1 MLKAVLEGRHLIG
14 ESVDRLIEVENW
26 IFSLGAFGLVCQ
38 SESPPLQDPGQDEDD
53 DEGGDSAERQDVQE
67 EMGVHGALL

>member
-1 MLKAVLEGRHLIG
+1 MIQAVLEGRHLSG
-14 ESVDRLIEVENW
+14 ESVDRLIKVENW

-53 DEGGDSAERQDVQE
+53 DEGGDSAEREDVQE